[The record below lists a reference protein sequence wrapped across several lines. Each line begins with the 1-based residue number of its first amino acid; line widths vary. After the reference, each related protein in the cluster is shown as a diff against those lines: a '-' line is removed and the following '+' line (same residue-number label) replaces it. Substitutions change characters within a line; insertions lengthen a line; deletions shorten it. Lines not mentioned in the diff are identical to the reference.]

1 MRKSSPGTAGGATIE
16 AQPHRGSTD
25 ASTQGFPRAALRP
38 APGQC
43 RQLRRATACGH
54 AAALRGTIQ
63 QAADDHLQLKARNGQ
78 QLTVR
83 LTDKTAIRA
92 VSLAK
97 PEDIQPDSFIG
108 TAAVPQPDGTLKA
121 LEVHVFAPSLRGS
134 GEGHRPWENADGSA
148 STMTNGTVGN
158 LVVSQGR
165 RMTVKYG
172 DGEKTV
178 VVPDDVPIVSL
189 EPGERSL
196 LKPGAKVV
204 LFPQKGADGSLTAL
218 AISVGKD
225 GVTPPM

>member
-1 MRKSSPGTAGGATIE
+1 MLRLKASPALFFGLLLASAASFA
-16 AQPHRGSTD
+16 AQP
-25 ASTQGFPRAALRP
+25 P
-38 APGQC
+38 AGMLQP
-43 RQLRRATACGH
+43 
-54 AAALRGTIQ
+54 LRGTIQ
-63 QAADDHLQLKARNGQ
+63 QAADDHLQH
-78 QLTVR
+78 
-83 LTDKTAIRA
+83 
-92 VSLAK
+92 
-97 PEDIQPDSFIG
+97 
-108 TAAVPQPDGTLKA
+108 GTLKA

>member
-1 MRKSSPGTAGGATIE
+1 MPRLKASPALLFGLLLASAASFA
-16 AQPHRGSTD
+16 AQP
-25 ASTQGFPRAALRP
+25 P
-38 APGQC
+38 AGMLQP
-43 RQLRRATACGH
+43 
-54 AAALRGTIQ
+54 LRGTIQ
-63 QAADDHLQLKARNGQ
+63 QAADDHLQLQARNGQ

>member
-1 MRKSSPGTAGGATIE
+1 
-16 AQPHRGSTD
+16 
-25 ASTQGFPRAALRP
+25 
-38 APGQC
+38 
-43 RQLRRATACGH
+43 
-54 AAALRGTIQ
+54 
-63 QAADDHLQLKARNGQ
+63 
-78 QLTVR
+78 
-83 LTDKTAIRA
+83 
-92 VSLAK
+92 
-97 PEDIQPDSFIG
+97 
-108 TAAVPQPDGTLKA
+108 
-121 LEVHVFAPSLRGS
+121 
-134 GEGHRPWENADGSA
+134 PWENADGSA

-178 VVPDDVPIVSL
+178 VVPDDVPIGSL

>member
-1 MRKSSPGTAGGATIE
+1 MLRLKASPALLFGLLLASAASFA
-16 AQPHRGSTD
+16 AQP
-25 ASTQGFPRAALRP
+25 P
-38 APGQC
+38 AGMLQP
-43 RQLRRATACGH
+43 
-54 AAALRGTIQ
+54 LRGTIQ

-158 LVVSQGR
+158 LLV
-165 RMTVKYG
+165 
-172 DGEKTV
+172 
-178 VVPDDVPIVSL
+178 
-189 EPGERSL
+189 
-196 LKPGAKVV
+196 
-204 LFPQKGADGSLTAL
+204 
-218 AISVGKD
+218 
-225 GVTPPM
+225 

>member
-1 MRKSSPGTAGGATIE
+1 MLRLKASPALLFGLLLASAASFA
-16 AQPHRGSTD
+16 AQP
-25 ASTQGFPRAALRP
+25 P
-38 APGQC
+38 AGMLQP
-43 RQLRRATACGH
+43 
-54 AAALRGTIQ
+54 LRGTIQ

-78 QLTVR
+78 QLTVS

-178 VVPDDVPIVSL
+178 VVPEDVPIVSL

-204 LFPQKGADGSLTAL
+204 LFPQKGADGSLTAHYENTIL
-218 AISVGKD
+218 ITD
-225 GVTPPM
+225 GEPEVLTWAED

>member
-1 MRKSSPGTAGGATIE
+1 ML
-16 AQPHRGSTD
+16 Q
-25 ASTQGFPRAALRP
+25 RAR
-38 APGQC
+38 
-43 RQLRRATACGH
+43 
-54 AAALRGTIQ
+54 TIQ

-108 TAAVPQPDGTLKA
+108 TAAVPQTRRHPEGPRGA
-121 LEVHVFAPSLRGS
+121 CLRPQPARQRRS
-134 GEGHRPWENADGSA
+134 HRPWENADGSA

-204 LFPQKGADGSLTAL
+204 LFPQKGTDGSLTAL

>member
-1 MRKSSPGTAGGATIE
+1 MSRVFISPLATPFHSLVSI
-16 AQPHRGSTD
+16 
-25 ASTQGFPRAALRP
+25 FPIPSRYISIFRAPPPRYFSP
-38 APGQC
+38 
-43 RQLRRATACGH
+43 
-54 AAALRGTIQ
+54 
-63 QAADDHLQLKARNGQ
+63 
-78 QLTVR
+78 
-83 LTDKTAIRA
+83 
-92 VSLAK
+92 SLN
-97 PEDIQPDSFIG
+97 SFIG